1 MVSNSM
7 AASAPALL
15 LLVAMA
21 LTLAPSALA
30 QLAPAHAPSP
40 SQAFCPPGFDSL
52 EAFQENAK
60 QHGDLVLFS
69 YVPVLGS
76 STSIASLVTG
86 IQQGQNPTLN
96 LCVCTPNPI
105 TFIPGLSGPKVICYL
120 GSVTV

>member
-1 MVSNSM
+1 M

-40 SQAFCPPGFDSL
+40 SQAFCTPGFDSL

-60 QHGDLVLFS
+60 QHGDPVLFAYV

>member
-1 MVSNSM
+1 M

-15 LLVAMA
+15 LLVALA